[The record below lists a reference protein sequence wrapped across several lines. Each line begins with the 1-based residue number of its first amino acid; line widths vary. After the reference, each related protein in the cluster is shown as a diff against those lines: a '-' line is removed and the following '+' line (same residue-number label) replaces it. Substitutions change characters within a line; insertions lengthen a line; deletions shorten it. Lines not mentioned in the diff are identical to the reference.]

1 MNSFQALIFNVFIL
15 ISFGV
20 WAIIDVYNFNGTDI
34 LLSVFIVPFV
44 AIVLLVLS
52 PWVAKQKNKSLLICA
67 ILCVLLLVYFII
79 NLKSS
84 QGEGKLRIIV
94 QIATCTWSIIFLV
107 KNLIANR
114 LNKSKNAEIDLKI

>member
-15 ISFGV
+15 LSFGT
-20 WAIIDVYNFNGTDI
+20 WAIIDAYNANDTEI
-34 LLSVFIVPFV
+34 PLSVFIVPLLAV
-44 AIVLLVLS
+44 VLLVLS
-52 PWVAKQKNKSLLICA
+52 PWVAKQINKSLLICA

-94 QIATCTWSIIFLV
+94 QIATCTWSVIFLI
-107 KNLIANR
+107 KNLITNR
-114 LNKSKNAEIDLKI
+114 LNKSKTAEIDLKI